1 MKVLRDPENWHSSLN
16 ADGFGAAVDNLLM
29 TAMDGEEHKKIR
41 ALLSPP
47 FAMSV
52 MKRWN
57 ETLVRPI
64 IQREFIDPMR
74 PKGRAELMREFAL
87 PFPVRV
93 VYAMFG
99 FPEDPDAVM
108 KFAGWALQ
116 ILAGP
121 QTDPAKAAITQKKA
135 MEAGQHLFEHVLPI
149 VQKRRADPIERVDL
163 IGFLLNLKKK
173 GITFT
178 VVDIPNF
185 LRLLLIAADRTSVVM
200 GTIVSVRVD
209 IGGLRLIKKKNTQT

>member
-87 PFPVRV
+87 PFPVRS
-93 VYAMFG
+93 
-99 FPEDPDAVM
+99 EEHTSE
-108 KFAGWALQ
+108 LQ
-116 ILAGP
+116 SL
-121 QTDPAKAAITQKKA
+121 
-135 MEAGQHLFEHVLPI
+135 M
-149 VQKRRADPIERVDL
+149 R
-163 IGFLLNLKKK
+163 N
-173 GITFT
+173 
-178 VVDIPNF
+178 
-185 LRLLLIAADRTSVVM
+185 S
-200 GTIVSVRVD
+200 
-209 IGGLRLIKKKNTQT
+209 

>member
-1 MKVLRDPENWHSSLN
+1 
-16 ADGFGAAVDNLLM
+16 M
-29 TAMDGEEHKKIR
+29 TAVECEGHKKIR
-41 ALLSPP
+41 ALLSPLV
-47 FAMSV
+47 ARSV

-93 VYAMFG
+93 VYAMFR
-99 FPEDPDAVM
+99 FPEDTDAVM

-121 QTDPAKAAITQKKA
+121 QTDPAKAAITRSEERRVGKECVSPCRSRWSPYHYKNKN
-135 MEAGQHLFEHVLPI
+135 EH
-149 VQKRRADPIERVDL
+149 
-163 IGFLLNLKKK
+163 
-173 GITFT
+173 
-178 VVDIPNF
+178 
-185 LRLLLIAADRTSVVM
+185 
-200 GTIVSVRVD
+200 
-209 IGGLRLIKKKNTQT
+209 

>member
-1 MKVLRDPENWHSSLN
+1 
-16 ADGFGAAVDNLLM
+16 M
-29 TAMDGEEHKKIR
+29 TAVECEGHKKIR
-41 ALLSPP
+41 ALLSPLV
-47 FAMSV
+47 ARSV

-108 KFAGWALQ
+108 KFAGWE
-116 ILAGP
+116 IG
-121 QTDPAKAAITQKKA
+121 
-135 MEAGQHLFEHVLPI
+135 
-149 VQKRRADPIERVDL
+149 RASCRERVCQY
-163 IGFLLNLKKK
+163 
-173 GITFT
+173 
-178 VVDIPNF
+178 V
-185 LRLLLIAADRTSVVM
+185 
-200 GTIVSVRVD
+200 
-209 IGGLRLIKKKNTQT
+209 